1 VATSQAHLADGDLA
15 VVAAQLAAATTT
27 RDVFGELGGTTSEQL
42 DQLRRVYRQL
52 ALCVHPDRH
61 QNDPAASKAFVQLQ
75 RLYATAQAQLGAG
88 RYGDP
93 SDGPG
98 TVTIRT
104 RRRTYT
110 VGAPFAMGMIANLYT
125 ATVSDGRRSID
136 AVLKVAREPADND
149 LLANEASAL
158 RQLTIPTAGRPIP
171 AYIPRLLESFAFR
184 DAVGQEHQANAFPL
198 VDTER
203 GPLPAD
209 QFFSLKEIR
218 DVYTDGVDAKQMAWM
233 WRRLLLALSHA
244 HERAVIHGA
253 VLPTHVLIHPEAHGL
268 LLIDWCAGVQQPGL
282 TGGYIPVIDAE
293 YAAWYQSS
301 VLAKV
306 PPTPAVDLEMSL
318 RCMVFLLGGDPL
330 TGAVPPRGP
339 VPIQTYLQSALR
351 SSPVESDARQ
361 LYRDFADLLAAHWG
375 RRRFTPFAMPA
386 RR

>member
-1 VATSQAHLADGDLA
+1 MAILQAPTADSDLPLI
-15 VVAAQLAAATTT
+15 AAQLAAATTT
-27 RDVFGELGGTTSEQL
+27 RDVFGELRGTTSEQL
-42 DQLRRVYRQL
+42 DRLRRIYRQL
-52 ALCVHPDRH
+52 ALSVHPDRH
-61 QNDPAASKAFVQLQ
+61 QNDPAASQAFVQLQ
-75 RLYATAQAQLGAG
+75 RLYATAQEQLRAG
-88 RYGDP
+88 CYDH
-93 SDGPG
+93 SCVIPG

-110 VGAPFAMGMIANLYT
+110 VGAPFATGTIANLYT
-125 ATVSDGRRSID
+125 ATVSEARRRFD

-158 RQLTIPTAGRPIP
+158 RQLTIPTAGRPVP

-203 GPLPAD
+203 EPLPAD

-244 HERAVIHGA
+244 HDREVIHGA

-293 YAAWYQSS
+293 YAAWYPSS

-306 PPTPAVDLEMSL
+306 PPTPAVDLEMGL

-330 TGAVPPRGP
+330 TGDVPPRVP

-351 SSPVESDARQ
+351 SSPVESDAGP
-361 LYRDFADLLAAHWG
+361 LYRDIADLLAAHWG